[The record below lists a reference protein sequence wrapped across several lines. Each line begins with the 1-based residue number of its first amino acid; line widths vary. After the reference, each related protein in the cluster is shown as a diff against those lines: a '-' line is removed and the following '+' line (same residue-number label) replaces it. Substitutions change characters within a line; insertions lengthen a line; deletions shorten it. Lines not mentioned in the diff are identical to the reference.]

1 MILFSMF
8 GSEFQQFFFG
18 LGANFL
24 GAVHPQI
31 TTTQDLCHDELPS
44 PARLQ
49 ALLYHCTPCTVSRFF
64 IADLH
69 YSCILA
75 LEMRREL

>member
-8 GSEFQQFFFG
+8 GSKFQQVFFG

-31 TTTQDLCHDELPS
+31 TTTQDLCHDELLS
-44 PARLQ
+44 PARLW
-49 ALLYHCTPCTVSRFF
+49 ALLYHWTPCAVSRSF

-75 LEMRREL
+75 LDTRREL

>member
-1 MILFSMF
+1 MVLFSMF
-8 GSEFQQFFFG
+8 GSKFQQFSFG

-31 TTTQDLCHDELPS
+31 TTTQDLCHDELLS
-44 PARLQ
+44 PAQLW
-49 ALLYHCTPCTVSRFF
+49 ALLYHWTPCAFSRFF

-75 LEMRREL
+75 LDSSREL